1 MLNGLKSGGVREQLT
16 LDDPNVYKVTAT
28 MRHFALVLDV
38 TKDEVHYFADGE
50 LVGTISGK
58 GSKWEGWMK
67 EVDCQEITAESYVG
81 FAGRAPGVFGPAG
94 LLAML
99 VLEFAIYH
107 LIMQNLAIQHALC
120 SIYYALMSLPAQ

>member
-1 MLNGLKSGGVREQLT
+1 MLNGLKSGGVRERLT

-81 FAGRAPGVFGPAG
+81 FAGRAVSRSDDVRLYPIFYRSNG
-94 LLAML
+94 
-99 VLEFAIYH
+99 EDC
-107 LIMQNLAIQHALC
+107 NC
-120 SIYYALMSLPAQ
+120 SDCHWV